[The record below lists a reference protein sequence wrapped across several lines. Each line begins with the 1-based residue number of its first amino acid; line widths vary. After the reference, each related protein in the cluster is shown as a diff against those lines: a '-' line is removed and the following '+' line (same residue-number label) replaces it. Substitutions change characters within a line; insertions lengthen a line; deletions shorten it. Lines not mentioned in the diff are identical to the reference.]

1 MVNIYYLDS
10 RYKLYSLLI
19 TKQFLRCVTDIS
31 PPLLRRPI
39 NPALSPG
46 SAAISGYSP
55 WCRREVVTVMRRRLN
70 RMGSAL
76 PGKLRHLQV
85 SALGS
90 EMFRLSSLHILR
102 LSRHI
107 LAASVKTGVRTPAAW
122 RWCRWPR
129 CGGSSARC
137 PGPRSRCG
145 APPRTDTWT
154 RAARGTRPRQELR
167 IVGHSIFSVVDLM
180 GLEFLGQY

>member
-46 SAAISGYSP
+46 SAAISGYPP

-107 LAASVKTGVRTPAAW
+107 LAASCQCEDSGQNSCCLALVPVATVW
-122 RWCRWPR
+122 R
-129 CGGSSARC
+129 
-137 PGPRSRCG
+137 
-145 APPRTDTWT
+145 
-154 RAARGTRPRQELR
+154 E
-167 IVGHSIFSVVDLM
+167 
-180 GLEFLGQY
+180 

>member
-1 MVNIYYLDS
+1 M
-10 RYKLYSLLI
+10 
-19 TKQFLRCVTDIS
+19 
-31 PPLLRRPI
+31 PPYR
-39 NPALSPG
+39 G
-46 SAAISGYSP
+46 VSP

-85 SALGS
+85 SALGQKCS
-90 EMFRLSSLHILR
+90 VYHHCIILR

-107 LAASVKTGVRTPAAW
+107 LAASVKTAVRTPAAW

>member
-1 MVNIYYLDS
+1 MPPS
-10 RYKLYSLLI
+10 RG
-19 TKQFLRCVTDIS
+19 IS
-31 PPLLRRPI
+31 PC
-39 NPALSPG
+39 
-46 SAAISGYSP
+46 
-55 WCRREVVTVMRRRLN
+55 CRREVVTVMRRRLN

-107 LAASVKTGVRTPAAW
+107 LAASVKTAVRTPAAW

-137 PGPRSRCG
+137 PCPRSRCA

-167 IVGHSIFSVVDLM
+167 IDPRHMPPYTTLSTSASKRFIRGFVITEKAPG
-180 GLEFLGQY
+180 